1 MPIYT
6 LYWICFNCSENCLLN
21 PGNIYNKAEYEEHT
35 KKLPGEFHNVDAQ
48 CKLIQGENSKMCEVR
63 SSEPVYQFI
72 LPPGQLAPP
81 PPPEDKLFQEILSPL
96 VIFTQGGA
104 SCPGRLMLTPSA
116 HSPNTSKNLTCHFVT
131 FLYHFNKFRS
141 SIKFIPVGL
150 I

>member
-72 LPPGQLAPP
+72 LPPGQLAP
-81 PPPEDKLFQEILSPL
+81 LRTSCSPL
-96 VIFTQGGA
+96 VILTLGGA
-104 SCPGRLMLTPSA
+104 SCPGRLMLTPPT
-116 HSPNTSKNLTCHFVT
+116 HSSNTSKNLTCHFVT